1 MGDLAIVLKG
11 KSFSKLVIKFYL
23 RFPVHD
29 CKVSEWGPWS
39 PCSVRCGAG
48 GFTERH
54 RVVLHQASNGGL
66 ACPHLVQAKPCRGSS
81 CDEDEPEENW
91 TGKKNYNAQFSRIF
105 QDFFVT
111 LQRGFS
117 IHPLN
122 PLRQEQPK
130 ATMDSMKRRMKS
142 RFFILWFTLQF
153 MKSPHIIYT
162 QGIKNVNENSLC

>member
-1 MGDLAIVLKG
+1 MLKG

-91 TGKKNYNAQFSRIF
+91 TGKKKFTMLSFPGFFKIF
-105 QDFFVT
+105 LYFTEGLFHSSTESTTTGTTESNNGLDEKEDEKQIFHT
-111 LQRGFS
+111 LVHSS
-117 IHPLN
+117 IH
-122 PLRQEQPK
+122 E
-130 ATMDSMKRRMKS
+130 
-142 RFFILWFTLQF
+142 
-153 MKSPHIIYT
+153 KSPHNLHTRY
-162 QGIKNVNENSLC
+162 

>member
-1 MGDLAIVLKG
+1 MLHEEAGRGFSVSVKG

-66 ACPHLVQAKPCRGSS
+66 ACPHLVQAKPCKGTS
-81 CDEDEPEENW
+81 CDENEPEENW
-91 TGKKNYNAQFSRIF
+91 TGNNKIHNAINCLLCGKIQS
-105 QDFFVT
+105 
-111 LQRGFS
+111 LGFS
-117 IHPLN
+117 
-122 PLRQEQPK
+122 
-130 ATMDSMKRRMKS
+130 
-142 RFFILWFTLQF
+142 
-153 MKSPHIIYT
+153 
-162 QGIKNVNENSLC
+162 

>member
-1 MGDLAIVLKG
+1 MLKG

-91 TGKKNYNAQFSRIF
+91 TGKKKITMLSFPGFFKIF
-105 QDFFVT
+105 FFHFTEGLFHSSTESTTTGTTESNNGLDEKEDEKQIFHT
-111 LQRGFS
+111 LVHSS
-117 IHPLN
+117 IH
-122 PLRQEQPK
+122 E
-130 ATMDSMKRRMKS
+130 
-142 RFFILWFTLQF
+142 
-153 MKSPHIIYT
+153 KSPHNLHTRY
-162 QGIKNVNENSLC
+162 